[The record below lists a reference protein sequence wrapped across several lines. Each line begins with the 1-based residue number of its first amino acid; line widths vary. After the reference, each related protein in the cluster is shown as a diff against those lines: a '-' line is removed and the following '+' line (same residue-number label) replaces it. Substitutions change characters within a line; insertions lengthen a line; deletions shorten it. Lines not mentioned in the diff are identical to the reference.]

1 MIRKWQSI
9 VFLTLVCFLLSAC
22 QTPSDRKDV
31 ETNTEAEAKIQTIPT
46 SKNGLKLLRKE
57 ADTLTSEDSLEMII
71 QNNSSIDYTYG
82 KAFHIEKRSKNT
94 WYAVADDMRF
104 EAIALSIPANTSQ
117 TELISLKE
125 LKNFKIELNPGEYRI
140 VKSFSPSEQTSSEED
155 TILLA
160 VPFKVK

>member
-31 ETNTEAEAKIQTIPT
+31 ETNTEAKTQIIPNV
-46 SKNGLKLLRKE
+46 KNGLKLLIKE
-57 ADTLTSEDSLEMII
+57 ADTLTSKDSLEMII

-82 KAFHIEKRSKNT
+82 KAFYIETRIKDT
-94 WYAVADDMRF
+94 WYAVADDMEF

-117 TELISLKE
+117 TEMISLKE

-140 VKSFSPSEQTSSEED
+140 VKSFSPSEQTSSEKD

-160 VPFKVK
+160 VPFKVR